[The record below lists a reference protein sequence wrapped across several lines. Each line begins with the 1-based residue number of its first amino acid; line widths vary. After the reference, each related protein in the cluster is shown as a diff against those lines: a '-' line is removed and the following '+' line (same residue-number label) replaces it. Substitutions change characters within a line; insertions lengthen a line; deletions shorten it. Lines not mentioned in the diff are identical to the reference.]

1 MKSWITKLISRKFL
15 LSAISMAAGIA
26 ALCGADATVV
36 SVVAGAS
43 MIVLPALVYC
53 VTEGRIDAASVHAA
67 KEAVMDAAE
76 SLGAGETV
84 QNIIGA
90 TGDLLAAMDETAQ
103 Q

>member
-1 MKSWITKLISRKFL
+1 MKQTLQKLTSRKFL
-15 LSAISMAAGIA
+15 LSVISMLAGIA
-26 ALCGADATVV
+26 ALCGADETIVAII
-36 SVVAGAS
+36 AGAA
-43 MIVLPALVYC
+43 MTVLPALVYC
-53 VTEGRIDAASVHAA
+53 ITEGRIDAASVHAA